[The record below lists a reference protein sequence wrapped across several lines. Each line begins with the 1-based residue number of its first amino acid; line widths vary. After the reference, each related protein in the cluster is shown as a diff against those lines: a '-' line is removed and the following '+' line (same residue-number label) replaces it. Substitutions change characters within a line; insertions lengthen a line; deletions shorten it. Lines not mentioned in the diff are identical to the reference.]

1 MVDRH
6 RILGRIL
13 GFTLAITSELGR
25 AVIDRLLQTNQ
36 SRIEPIRASLD
47 HTMCFVP
54 GNLQCNEIGSQKLR
68 TIKSVLG
75 KAERLRADIGNYRD
89 RLLQS
94 MILTIVPPLFQ
105 SDMPLF

>member
-1 MVDRH
+1 
-6 RILGRIL
+6 
-13 GFTLAITSELGR
+13 
-25 AVIDRLLQTNQ
+25 
-36 SRIEPIRASLD
+36 
-47 HTMCFVP
+47 
-54 GNLQCNEIGSQKLR
+54 LR

-105 SDMPLF
+105 SDMPLFYAVVQFNLQQQETSGARKTRGKAIGLDSSQPS